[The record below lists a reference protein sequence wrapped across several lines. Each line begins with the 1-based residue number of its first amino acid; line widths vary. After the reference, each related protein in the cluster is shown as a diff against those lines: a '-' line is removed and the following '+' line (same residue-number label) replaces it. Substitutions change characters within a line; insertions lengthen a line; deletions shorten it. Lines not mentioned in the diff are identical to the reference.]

1 MSPTKSHHIPITRIP
16 DGQEKSCYASY
27 GMVDYN
33 YFEFFTQKINQN
45 DAKICTRM
53 WACDIVIVINRI
65 DIHTISYSNQLP
77 IRTLLEI
84 KMTLLLLFL
93 FVSGKKW
100 VLFLRARSAQFRI
113 V

>member
-1 MSPTKSHHIPITRIP
+1 MSPTKSNHIPITRMP
-16 DGQEKSCYASY
+16 DGQDRSCYVSY

-33 YFEFFTQKINQN
+33 YFDFFTQKINQN
-45 DAKICTRM
+45 DAKNCTRL
-53 WACDIVIVINRI
+53 WAGDIVIVINRI
-65 DIHTISYSNQLP
+65 DIHTISYSNQLQ

-93 FVSGKKW
+93 FVNGKKW
-100 VLFLRARSAQFRI
+100 GLFLRARSAQFRI